1 MAKTYNTIMVKN
13 FSDIFEEYKAAAAI
27 TPGMLVE
34 ESGTAGT
41 IKKHAS
47 AATFA
52 MPMFAIEDEKQG
64 KGIDD
69 AYATDDK
76 VQVWI
81 PGRGDQVYALLE
93 DNSQAI
99 TIGTQLVSAG
109 NGKLRK
115 SLDTINSYES
125 VDAGM
130 DLSFK
135 SIVGVALEALDIS
148 AAEGSESS
156 ATGTLY
162 PRILIR
168 VV

>member
-1 MAKTYNTIMVKN
+1 MAKSYNTIMVKN
-13 FSDIFEEYKAAAAI
+13 YSDVFEEYTASAAI

-41 IKKHAS
+41 IRKHAS

-69 AYATDDK
+69 AYAANDK
-76 VQVWI
+76 VFVWI
-81 PGRGDQVYALLE
+81 PGRGDQVYVLIA

-99 TIGTQLVSAG
+99 TIGTPLVS
-109 NGKLRK
+109 NGDGTLRK
-115 SLDTINSYES
+115 SLDTVNSYES

-135 SIVGVALEALDIS
+135 SIVAVALEALDIS
-148 AAEGSESS
+148 AAEASESS
-156 ATGTLY
+156 AGGTRY
-162 PRILIR
+162 PRILARI
-168 VV
+168 V